1 MCEMVA
7 DSADGVEKSCKTSAG
22 KAAAHM
28 LGLQR
33 YRRVVA
39 ALVEVVWDA
48 GGRGGGAGG
57 RCRLCR
63 RR

>member
-33 YRRVVA
+33 YSRVVA
-39 ALVEVVWDA
+39 ALVEAVWDA
-48 GGRGGGAGG
+48 GAGQS
-57 RCRLCR
+57 R
-63 RR
+63 RQV